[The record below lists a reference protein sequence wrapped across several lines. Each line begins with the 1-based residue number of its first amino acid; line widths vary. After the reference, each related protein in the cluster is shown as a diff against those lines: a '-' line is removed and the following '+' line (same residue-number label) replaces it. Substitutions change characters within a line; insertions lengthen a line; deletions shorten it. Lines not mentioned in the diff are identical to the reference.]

1 MTGNRKYE
9 IGLAGFVFT
18 FLGAVLFST
27 KAIIVKKAFADIKI
41 DAVSLLALRM
51 LFSLPF
57 YIVAALLARRQEK
70 TRLTRKQW
78 WYIILLGLFGYY
90 LSSLFDFLGLKYISA
105 GLERL
110 ILFLYPSFTLFIN
123 AIVFK
128 EKIKKIQTIA
138 LLLTYTGIAIA
149 YVGELSVDTENPGL
163 YWGSFLIF
171 LCAVT
176 YAIYIVG
183 SGRMVPQVGVTRFTA
198 LAMLTSTL
206 GVFVH
211 FLIKGNYEWA
221 NSTSSFWWYGLILG
235 IIATVI
241 PTFLISAGMKRI
253 GANNVAIVSSIGPV
267 STIIQAHLV
276 LGEKIFTAQIIGTVL
291 VVMGVVLI
299 GWKGDAGKK

>member
-70 TRLTRKQW
+70 TRLTHKQW

-110 ILFLYPSFTLFIN
+110 ILFLYPTFTLFIN

-128 EKIKKIQTIA
+128 EKIRKIQAIA
-138 LLLTYTGIAIA
+138 LLLTYSGIAIA
-149 YVGELSVDTENPGL
+149 YMGELRLDAGNPGL

-198 LAMLTSTL
+198 LAMLTSTV
-206 GVFVH
+206 GVFAH

-221 NSTSSFWWYGLILG
+221 NSASSFWWYGMVLG

-267 STIIQAHLV
+267 STIIQAHFV
-276 LGEKIFTAQIIGTVL
+276 LGEKIFTAQIMGTVL

-299 GWKGDAGKK
+299 GWKGGTAKE

>member
-9 IGLAGFVFT
+9 IGIAGFLFT

-27 KAIIVKKAFADIKI
+27 KAIVVKKAFADIKI

-57 YIVAALLARRQEK
+57 YLVAAALARSQEK
-70 TRLTRKQW
+70 TRLTNKQW
-78 WYIILLGLFGYY
+78 GYIILLGLFGYY

-123 AIVFK
+123 AVVFK
-128 EKIKKIQTIA
+128 EKIRKVQAIA
-138 LLLTYTGIAIA
+138 LLLTYSGIAIA
-149 YVGELSVDTENPGL
+149 YVGEIKLDTGNPGL

-171 LCAVT
+171 LCAIT

-198 LAMLTSTL
+198 LAMLTSTV
-206 GVFVH
+206 GVFAH

-221 NSTSSFWWYGLILG
+221 NSTSSFWWYGMILG
-235 IIATVI
+235 IVATVI
-241 PTFLISAGMKRI
+241 PTFLISGGMKRI

-267 STIIQAHLV
+267 STIIQAHFV
-276 LGEKIFTAQIIGTVL
+276 LGEEIFTAQIIGTVL

-299 GWKGDAGKK
+299 GWKGGASKR

>member
-1 MTGNRKYE
+1 MIDQKKYQ
-9 IGLAGFVFT
+9 IGVWGFVFAFT
-18 FLGAVLFST
+18 GAVLFST

-57 YIVAALLARRQEK
+57 YVMAALLARQQEK
-70 TRLTRKQW
+70 TRLTKKQW

-90 LSSLFDFLGLKYISA
+90 LSSLFDFLGLQYISA

-110 ILFLYPSFTLFIN
+110 ILFLFPTFTLLIN

-128 EKIKKIQTIA
+128 EKIKRVQAVA

-149 YVGELSVDTENPGL
+149 FVGELRLDTGNPGFF
-163 YWGSFLIF
+163 WGCGLIF
-171 LCAVT
+171 LCAIT

-198 LAMLTSTL
+198 LAMLTSTV

-211 FLIKGNYEWA
+211 FLLKGNYTWA

-235 IIATVI
+235 IVATVI
-241 PTFLISAGMKRI
+241 PTFLVSGGMKRI
-253 GANNVAIVSSIGPV
+253 GANNVAIVSTIGPV
-267 STIIQAHLV
+267 STILQAHV
-276 LGEKIFTAQIIGTVL
+276 ILGEKMFAAQIAGTVL
-291 VVMGVVLI
+291 VVLGVVLI
-299 GWKGDAGKK
+299 GWKGGVGKE

>member
-110 ILFLYPSFTLFIN
+110 ILFLYPTFTLFIN

-128 EKIKKIQTIA
+128 EKIKKIQAIA
-138 LLLTYTGIAIA
+138 LLLTYMGIAIA
-149 YVGELSVDTENPGL
+149 YVGELSIDTENPGL

-206 GVFVH
+206 GVFAH

-267 STIIQAHLV
+267 STIIQAHFI
-276 LGEKIFTAQIIGTVL
+276 LGEKIFTAQIMGTVL

-299 GWKGDAGKK
+299 GWKGGAEKE